1 VRIGKVIG
9 QVTLNRSYAKFRG
22 ARLLVVKPYTMEV
35 LRQEAETSDETII
48 VWDQL
53 SATDGDIV
61 GFSEGR
67 EGAMP
72 FVPDK
77 VPVDAY
83 LSCILD
89 DVNVLA

>member
-1 VRIGKVIG
+1 MRIGRVVG
-9 QVTLNRSYAKFRG
+9 QVTLNRRYKKFAG
-22 ARLLVVKPYTMEV
+22 ARLLIVTPYTMEM
-35 LRQEAETSDETII
+35 LRDETKTNTETIV
-48 VWDQL
+48 VWDEL
-53 SATDGDIV
+53 SATDGDVV

-89 DVNVLA
+89 ELNVLA

>member
-9 QVTLNRSYAKFRG
+9 QITLNRRYPKFRG
-22 ARLLVVKPYTMEV
+22 ARLLIVKPHTMEV
-35 LRQEAETSDETII
+35 LRGQADTSAETVIVYDE
-48 VWDQL
+48 L

-72 FVPDK
+72 FVPDR

-89 DVNVLA
+89 EVSVLD

>member
-1 VRIGKVIG
+1 MRIGRVIG
-9 QVTLNRSYAKFRG
+9 QITLNRHYRKFDG
-22 ARLLVVKPYTMEV
+22 ARLMIVKPHTMEV
-35 LRQEAETSDETII
+35 LRERAKTSDET
-48 VWDQL
+48 VVVYDEL
-53 SATDGDIV
+53 SATDGDLV

-72 FVPDK
+72 FVPDR

-89 DVNVLA
+89 RVNVLG

>member
-1 VRIGKVIG
+1 MRIGKVVG
-9 QVTLNRSYAKFRG
+9 QVTLNRQYAKFKG
-22 ARLLVVKPYTMEV
+22 ARLMIVKPHTMEV
-35 LRQEAETSDETII
+35 LRGQAATSAETIVVYDE
-48 VWDQL
+48 L
-53 SATDGDIV
+53 SATDGDVV

-89 DVNVLA
+89 EVSVLD

>member
-1 VRIGKVIG
+1 MRIGKVIG
-9 QVTLNRSYAKFRG
+9 QITLNRRYHKFRG
-22 ARLLVVKPYTMEV
+22 ARLMIVKPHTMEV
-35 LRQEAETSDETII
+35 LRGQATTSEETII
-48 VWDQL
+48 VYDEI

-72 FVPDK
+72 FVPDR

-83 LSCILD
+83 LACILD
-89 DVNVLA
+89 EVTVLD